1 LPRLGQPPAGRWHK
15 SHDKAM
21 TNKVFFND
29 FIQLRGHRVAY
40 NKFINSINQKLA
52 TPVTTEQKIGYLD
65 FCSDFVYGEK
75 QELYRIF
82 AELLSAE
89 GILKKGR
96 DNNRRALYRWVCSP
110 RHSNIGIFPQTMERA
125 VSEQLRLCFNRN

>member
-1 LPRLGQPPAGRWHK
+1 MK
-15 SHDKAM
+15 SKHYY
-21 TNKVFFND
+21 FND

-52 TPVTTEQKIGYLD
+52 TPVSSEQNIGYFD
-65 FCSDFVYGEK
+65 FCSDFLYGEK

-82 AELLSAE
+82 AELLSVE

-96 DNNRRALYRWVCSP
+96 GNSRKALFRWVCSAS
-110 RHSNIGIFPQTMERA
+110 HSNIGIFPQTLERD
-125 VSEQLRLCFNRN
+125 VSEQLRLHFKRF

>member
-1 LPRLGQPPAGRWHK
+1 
-15 SHDKAM
+15 M
-21 TNKVFFND
+21 
-29 FIQLRGHRVAY
+29 AY

-82 AELLSAE
+82 AELLSVE

-96 DNNRRALYRWVCSP
+96 DNSRRALFRWVCSP
-110 RHSNIGIFPQTMERA
+110 EHSNIGIFPQTMERA

>member
-1 LPRLGQPPAGRWHK
+1 MRSEHYY
-15 SHDKAM
+15 
-21 TNKVFFND
+21 FND

-40 NKFINSINQKLA
+40 NKFINSLNQKLA
-52 TPVTTEQKIGYLD
+52 TPVSAEQKIGYLD

-82 AELLSAE
+82 AELLSVE

-96 DNNRRALYRWVCSP
+96 GNSRKTLFRWVCSAS
-110 RHSNIGIFPQTMERA
+110 HSNIRIFPQTLERG
-125 VSEQLRLCFNRN
+125 VSEQLRLHFKRF

>member
-1 LPRLGQPPAGRWHK
+1 
-15 SHDKAM
+15 M
-21 TNKVFFND
+21 TNNNYLND

-40 NKFINSINQKLA
+40 NKFINSLNKKLA

-82 AELLSAE
+82 AEVIICRGYTE
-89 GILKKGR
+89 EKPK
-96 DNNRRALYRWVCSP
+96 NALQVDM
-110 RHSNIGIFPQTMERA
+110 Q
-125 VSEQLRLCFNRN
+125 